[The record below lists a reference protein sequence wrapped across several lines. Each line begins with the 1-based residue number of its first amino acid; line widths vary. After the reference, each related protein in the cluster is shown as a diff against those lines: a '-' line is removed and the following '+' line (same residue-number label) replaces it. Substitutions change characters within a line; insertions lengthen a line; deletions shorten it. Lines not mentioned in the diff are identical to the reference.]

1 MDLRDQLQKELLE
14 EQKQE
19 ILNRAR
25 EKRRQETE
33 DTKFQFRASDGQ
45 TVVH

>member
-1 MDLRDQLQKELLE
+1 MELRDQLQKELLE

-33 DTKFQFRASDGQ
+33 DMKVQFRSSGGQ
-45 TVVH
+45 PVDY